1 MKNYKRKNGY
11 SLIEL
16 MVTVAVVG
24 VLVSISVPTY
34 KNYTMKS
41 RRSEGRSFAME
52 IMQRQEKYYNEN
64 NTYTTNLAQLG
75 YSSATPTSEKGYYQV
90 TATAASDGITNNV
103 IITAQP
109 IGSQTS
115 DTECGS
121 FIYNSNGVKSTST
134 SSTTCWN
141 K

>member
-1 MKNYKRKNGY
+1 MKSYMKKNGF

-16 MVTVAVVG
+16 MMTVAVVG
-24 VLVSISVPTY
+24 VLASISVPTY
-34 KNYTMKS
+34 KNYSMKIK
-41 RRSEGRSFAME
+41 RSEGRSFAME
-52 IMQRQEKYYNEN
+52 IMQRQEKFYNEN
-64 NTYTTNLAQLG
+64 NTYTTNLSQLG
-75 YSSATPTSEKGYYQV
+75 YNSSTPTSEKGYYKV
-90 TATAASDGITNNV
+90 TATAASDGIANNV

-121 FIYNSNGVKSTST
+121 FIYNSNGLKSTST
-134 SSTTCWN
+134 SSSTCWN

>member
-1 MKNYKRKNGY
+1 MKNYMKKNGY

-34 KNYTMKS
+34 KSYSMKS

-64 NTYTTNLAQLG
+64 NTYTTNLTQLG
-75 YSSATPTSEKGYYQV
+75 YNSATPTSEQGYYMV
-90 TATAASDGITNNV
+90 TATAAPDGITNNV

-109 IGSQTS
+109 IGTQTS

-134 SSTTCWN
+134 ASTTCWN